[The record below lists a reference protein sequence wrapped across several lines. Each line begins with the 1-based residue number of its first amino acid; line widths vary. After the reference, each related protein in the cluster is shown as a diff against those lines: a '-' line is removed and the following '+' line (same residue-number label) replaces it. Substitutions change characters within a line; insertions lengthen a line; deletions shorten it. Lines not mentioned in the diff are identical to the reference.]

1 MRLNGK
7 PSDIAMEYEFIH
19 DAITGDAKARFS
31 LEHEVV
37 GPWIEVE
44 LGNDSAKLTQL
55 LTAIDNVG
63 KGHQSEI
70 VITGHEY
77 SIAISQNDVEIQT
90 NASLN
95 GAEPLSEMLTTD
107 HIHYDQNES
116 AACGIDD
123 FRTLLLSWSKFT
135 NNLQN

>member
-1 MRLNGK
+1 
-7 PSDIAMEYEFIH
+7 MEYEFIH
-19 DAITGDAKARFS
+19 DAITGEAKARFS

-44 LGNDSAKLTQL
+44 LGHDSAKLTQL
-55 LTAIDNVG
+55 LTAISNVEKG
-63 KGHQSEI
+63 KQNEV

-77 SIAISQNDVEIQT
+77 SVAISQGDVEIHS

-95 GAEPLSEMLTTD
+95 GAEPLPEMLTVD

-116 AACGIDD
+116 AACGLDD
-123 FRTLLLSWSKFT
+123 FRTLLLSWARFT
-135 NNLQN
+135 GNPHS

>member
-1 MRLNGK
+1 
-7 PSDIAMEYEFIH
+7 MEYEFIH
-19 DAITGDAKARFS
+19 DAITGDAKAHFS

-37 GPWIEVE
+37 GPWLEVE
-44 LGNDSAKLTQL
+44 LGHDSTKLTQL
-55 LTAIDNVG
+55 LTAIDSVE
-63 KGHQSEI
+63 KGHQSEV

-77 SIAISQNDVEIQT
+77 SVAISRDDVEIQT

-123 FRTLLLSWSKFT
+123 FRTLLLSWSRFT
-135 NNLQN
+135 NNL

>member
-1 MRLNGK
+1 
-7 PSDIAMEYEFIH
+7 MEYEFIH
-19 DAITGDAKARFS
+19 DAITGEAKARFS

-44 LGNDSAKLTQL
+44 LGHDSTKLAQL
-55 LTAIDNVG
+55 LTAIDNVEKG
-63 KGHQSEI
+63 KQSEV
-70 VITGHEY
+70 VITGYEY
-77 SIAISQNDVEIQT
+77 SVAISQDDVEFHT

-95 GAEPLSEMLTTD
+95 GAEPLSEMLTVD

-116 AACGIDD
+116 AACGIED

-135 NNLQN
+135 NNLSS